1 MDGTS
6 VPQPLLSQS
15 QCERDDFARG
25 QCISADNAS
34 SDDGRSTSDSDS
46 ECEHDSKNGPGTTI
60 PHSHR
65 PTTHDPNVSPYICAS
80 SVALCVAA
88 SVILESSLFSDFKVV
103 TPPELRRVDV
113 RQRLRVTEGHVSCE
127 QSWSLNADDLRQIQD
142 FEDLFVKL

>member
-25 QCISADNAS
+25 QRILADNAS

-80 SVALCVAA
+80 SVALCVG
-88 SVILESSLFSDFKVV
+88 SWKQVRPDRIELTMNGPERFHFMRLQEESEFV
-103 TPPELRRVDV
+103 TKTPV
-113 RQRLRVTEGHVSCE
+113 R
-127 QSWSLNADDLRQIQD
+127 
-142 FEDLFVKL
+142 